1 MLEGGFD
8 AYVEAGLMTEK
19 DLDPDRDPAD
29 PEATPMRSTD
39 THLPLLFSPD
49 PEAPHPPG
57 QPGP

>member
-1 MLEGGFD
+1 ME
-8 AYVEAGLMTEK
+8 TEQTPNPVADVGDGK
-19 DLDPDRDPAD
+19 AD